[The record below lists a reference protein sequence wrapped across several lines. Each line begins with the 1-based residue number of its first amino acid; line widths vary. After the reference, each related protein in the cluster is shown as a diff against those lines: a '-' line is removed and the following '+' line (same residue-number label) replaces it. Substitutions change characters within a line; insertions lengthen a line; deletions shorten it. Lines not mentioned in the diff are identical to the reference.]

1 MTTMRMGVSKGVAPT
16 KVSSVFFSKAINP
29 GNTDDMNRDSEAD
42 KTQSEDTEISKEQSS
57 SDVRDCEVC

>member
-16 KVSSVFFSKAINP
+16 KVSSVFYSKAINP
-29 GNTDDMNRDSEAD
+29 GNTTDMNREEESD
-42 KTQSEDTEISKEQSS
+42 KAQSEEKEQSS